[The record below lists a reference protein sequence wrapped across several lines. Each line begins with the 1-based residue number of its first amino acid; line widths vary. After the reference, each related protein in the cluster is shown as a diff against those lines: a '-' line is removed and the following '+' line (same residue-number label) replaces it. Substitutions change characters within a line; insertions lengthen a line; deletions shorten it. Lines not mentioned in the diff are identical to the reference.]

1 VPARHDFI
9 SRGNVETPGQTDG
22 AIASMATRQRVEMLI
37 AMAEQGQFLEAIQE
51 FYAEDATMQENN
63 QPPRVGLAALLENE
77 RRVLAS
83 LKEIRVNRADSF
95 IVDGDRVAINWV
107 YHFVDL
113 HDRELRR
120 NELAYQVWR
129 DGKIIS
135 ERFFYAGE
143 SMKT

>member
-1 VPARHDFI
+1 MQ
-9 SRGNVETPGQTDG
+9 S
-22 AIASMATRQRVEMLI
+22 TRQRVEMLI
-37 AMAEQGQFLEAIQE
+37 AMAEQGKFLEAIQE

-95 IVDGDRVAINWV
+95 IVDGDRAAINWV
-107 YHFVDL
+107 DHFIDFQG
-113 HDRELRR
+113 RELQR

-129 DGKIIS
+129 DGKIAC
-135 ERFFYAGE
+135 ERFFYAGDA
-143 SMKT
+143 MKT

>member
-1 VPARHDFI
+1 
-9 SRGNVETPGQTDG
+9 
-22 AIASMATRQRVEMLI
+22 MATRQRVEMLI
-37 AMAEQGQFLEAIQE
+37 AMAEQGQFLAAIQE

-129 DGKIIS
+129 DGKIVC

-143 SMKT
+143 STKK

>member
-1 VPARHDFI
+1 MQ
-9 SRGNVETPGQTDG
+9 S
-22 AIASMATRQRVEMLI
+22 TRQRVEMLI
-37 AMAEQGQFLEAIQE
+37 AMAEQGKFLEAIQE
-51 FYAEDATMQENN
+51 FYAEDATMQENT

-95 IVDGDRVAINWV
+95 IVDGDRAAINWV
-107 YHFVDL
+107 YHFIDSQG
-113 HDRELRR
+113 RELRR

-129 DGKIIS
+129 DGEIVC

-143 SMKT
+143 AMKT